1 MAFHVSLCAREKCS
15 AKQMSTKTLVFTVTV
30 LAGLAVVL
38 GTTPVLAQ
46 SPSFPDFSSVANL
59 TLNPAVNGA
68 HQVGNVLRLTDDVQ
82 SRVGTAWFNIKQ
94 PVAGGFTTT
103 FTFQISHEGLPA
115 DGIAFV
121 IQNSQAGLAAFG
133 DGGGGIGY
141 QGIPNSLAVEFDTYL
156 NAGPGPNNDPNA
168 NHVAIQSC
176 GLNPNSADHAAV
188 NGNYPCQLAMNANLA
203 FPNEQGPIN
212 LSDGAQ
218 HTATIS
224 YTPPTA
230 GCPSCFGVMNVTLD
244 DLILF
249 PDGVQV
255 NLGTLLNL
263 DNGTAWVGF
272 TGGTGFYSENNDIL
286 NWDFSPVSQ
295 TITQPAPKNT
305 TTTYTFGSYL
315 YKVTPDQN
323 IDQLAVTAVLT
334 DPATFAADRQAK
346 QDFPG
351 AQCTI
356 YSNTAGKCVEFHA
369 ACNSSNGA
377 CTNVNYDVATSY
389 DVPTGPPI
397 TNPGFLKAT
406 GQDCVP
412 GIAFDSNIITAFTQT
427 RTDPTTKGTSKPS
440 FSCFVAVQN
449 VTYSP
454 ADLDIV
460 NLASSKVKQ
469 GANLT
474 YVATTT
480 NFGPSSAQGVAIT
493 NTIPAGTTYVTSSL
507 CTLTNGCSSK
517 PCTFSAGAAS
527 CTVGNMDKFGLE
539 FMVVTVKVNATVIPG
554 TILTDRAAISAF
566 NPDPDRT
573 PDRSWTTKT
582 TVTK

>member
-1 MAFHVSLCAREKCS
+1 MAFPGSLCACERS
-15 AKQMSTKTLVFTVTV
+15 MSTKSIVLVMVLV
-30 LAGLAVVL
+30 LAAATSLM
-38 GTTPVLAQ
+38 AQ
-46 SPSFPDFSSVANL
+46 SPTYPDFSSVANL
-59 TLNPAVNGA
+59 TLNPVENGA
-68 HQVGNVLRLTDDVQ
+68 HQAGNVLRLTDDVQ

-103 FTFQISHEGLPA
+103 FTFQLTHAGFPA

-121 IQNSQAGLAAFG
+121 IQNSQAGLSAFG

-156 NAGPGPNNDPNA
+156 NAPGPNNDPNA

-176 GLNPNSADHAAV
+176 GTNANSADHAAV
-188 NGNYPCQLAMNANLA
+188 NGNSPCQLAMNAGLA
-203 FPNEQGPIN
+203 FPIEGFVN
-212 LSDGAQ
+212 LSDGLQ
-218 HTATIS
+218 HTATIT
-224 YTPPTA
+224 YTPPAA
-230 GCPSCFGVMNVTLD
+230 GCPQCYGNMDVTLD
-244 DLILF
+244 GLDLF
-249 PDGVQV
+249 PNGVQV

-263 DNGTAWVGF
+263 DNGTALVGF

-286 NWDFSPVSQ
+286 NWNFSAASQ

-315 YKVTPDQN
+315 YKVTPDQD

-334 DPATFAADRQAK
+334 DPATFAADRQANH
-346 QDFPG
+346 DFPG
-351 AQCTI
+351 AQCII

-389 DVPTGPPI
+389 DVPAGPPI
-397 TNPGFLKAT
+397 TNPGFLKAS
-406 GQDCVP
+406 GKDCVP
-412 GIAFDSNIITAFTQT
+412 GIAFDSNIITLFTQT
-427 RTDPTTKGTSKPS
+427 RTDPTTKGSSRPS

-460 NLASSKVKQ
+460 NLSSLKVKQ
-469 GANLT
+469 YANLS
-474 YVATTT
+474 YVATAT
-480 NFGPSSAQGVAIT
+480 NFGPSSAQGVTIT
-493 NTIPAGTTYVTSSL
+493 NTIPAGTSYVASSL
-507 CTLTNGCSSK
+507 CTLTNGCSST
-517 PCTFSAGAAS
+517 PCSFAAGTAS
-527 CTVGNMDKFGLE
+527 CTVGSLDKFGLE
-539 FMVVTVKVNATVIPG
+539 FMVLTVNVTAKPG
-554 TILTDRAAISAF
+554 TILSDTATVNAF
-566 NPDPDRT
+566 NPDPDRR
-573 PDRSWTTKT
+573 PDRSWTMKT